1 LNDRKKLMYIVK
13 NNLCIYNLFTV
24 ELIYFIDYYHLNP
37 PAFDLV
43 MVGEAVEPPLLLNWP
58 L

>member
-1 LNDRKKLMYIVK
+1 MYIVK
-13 NNLCIYNLFTV
+13 NNLCIYNLFTG